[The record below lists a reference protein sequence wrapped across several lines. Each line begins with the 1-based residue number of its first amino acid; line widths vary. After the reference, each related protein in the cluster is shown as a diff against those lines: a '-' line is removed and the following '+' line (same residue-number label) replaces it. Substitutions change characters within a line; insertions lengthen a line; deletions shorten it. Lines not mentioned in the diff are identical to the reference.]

1 MLLGS
6 NHRIDAREKQNASGA
21 FRWGETETLETA
33 VEMKSTEALDKE
45 YPSWHEQKERLR
57 EMYEFSVGFNLET
70 GLSSAF
76 YIFDISG
83 EPTLG
88 KLSLQEY
95 TAKHGYEEAALWTH
109 ENILEKPYCLIDH
122 VGGDFTQEADAFE
135 NAWRSRKHFH
145 ESRDG
150 VYA

>member
-1 MLLGS
+1 
-6 NHRIDAREKQNASGA
+6 
-21 FRWGETETLETA
+21 
-33 VEMKSTEALDKE
+33 
-45 YPSWHEQKERLR
+45 
-57 EMYEFSVGFNLET
+57 MYELSVSFSLET

-95 TAKHGYEEAALWTH
+95 AAKHGYEEAFRWTH
-109 ENILEKPYCLIDH
+109 ENISEKPYWLIDY
-122 VGGDFTQEADAFE
+122 VGGDFTQKTDAFE
-135 NAWRSRKHFH
+135 NAWRSREHYH

-150 VYA
+150 VHEQPLSLLIQANGETAAFSPSEC

>member
-1 MLLGS
+1 M
-6 NHRIDAREKQNASGA
+6 
-21 FRWGETETLETA
+21 ETA
-33 VEMKSTEALDKE
+33 VEMKSTKAPDKE
-45 YPSWHEQKERLR
+45 YRSWDEQKEQLR
-57 EMYEFSVGFNLET
+57 EMYEFSTSFTIET

-95 TAKHGYEEAALWTH
+95 SAKHGYEEAVLWTN
-109 ENILEKPYCLIDH
+109 ENVSEKPYWLIDY
-122 VGGDFTQEADAFE
+122 VGGDFTQKTDAFE
-135 NAWRSRKHFH
+135 KAWRSREHYH

-150 VYA
+150 VLEQLPSLLVQATAETAA